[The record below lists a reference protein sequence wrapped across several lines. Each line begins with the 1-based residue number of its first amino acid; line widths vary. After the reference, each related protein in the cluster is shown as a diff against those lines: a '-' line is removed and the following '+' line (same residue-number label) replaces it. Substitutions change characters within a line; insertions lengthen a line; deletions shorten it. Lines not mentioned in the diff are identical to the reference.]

1 MISNKTNK
9 PIILTVENIEKIDAN
24 DIVAWTYASPGA
36 MGRPGEITVI
46 TVQRQALYLYRCDY
60 VSNEGIKDELS
71 NRFPN
76 IYKRGMDGWQEISMG
91 MGNILYLRE
100 NLVSNFKYKLQI
112 LGQHIYPSHL
122 RILYQVLDDMNYGE
136 KKDNVLC
143 KILTDYPNSWMDM
156 RKFKALLLDYIPND
170 KLSRNLII
178 GSVEEDIPQ
187 FILQNPSLTEQ
198 DIYRLEKRIVESYG
212 CDHIVAGEIISLWI
226 EAINST
232 DEGQCMYQ
240 IKTIKGDITK
250 VSDVQAIV
258 NAANN
263 SLLGGGGVDG
273 AIHRAAGPKLLAE
286 CRTLNGCETGQAKIT
301 KAYDLPC
308 EYVIHTV
315 GPIWYGGKNNEEEL
329 LSGCYTNTME
339 IALANGIRSIAFP
352 SISTGAY
359 SFPVDLAAKIAVT
372 TVKDFLDSHKKSFDL
387 VEWVLFDSNTKSIYE
402 EEVERKYD

>member
-9 PIILTVENIEKIDAN
+9 PIILTIENIEKINAN

-36 MGRPGEITVI
+36 MGCPGEITVI
-46 TVQRQALYLYRCDY
+46 TVQGQSLYLYRCDY
-60 VSNEGIKDELS
+60 ISNANIRDELS
-71 NRFPN
+71 TRFPN
-76 IYKRGMDGWQEISMG
+76 IFKRDSDGWQEISMG
-91 MGNILYLRE
+91 MGNILYLRD
-100 NLVSNFKYKLQI
+100 NLVSDFKYRLKV
-112 LGQHIYPSHL
+112 LGKHIYPSHL

-136 KKDNVLC
+136 IKDNVLC
-143 KILTDYPNSWMDM
+143 KILTDYPNAWMDM
-156 RKFKALLLDYIPND
+156 RKFKALLLDYMPND

-178 GSVEEDIPQ
+178 GSVEEDVPR

-198 DIYRLEKRIVESYG
+198 DIYRLEKKIVVSYG
-212 CDHIVAGEIISLWI
+212 CDHIVASNIVSLWI
-226 EAINST
+226 DAINNT
-232 DEGQCMYQ
+232 EKGQHMYQ

-273 AIHRAAGPKLLAE
+273 AIHRAAGPELLAE
-286 CRTLNGCETGQAKIT
+286 CRKLNGCETGQAKIT

-329 LSGCYTNTME
+329 LSRCYTNTME

-359 SFPVDLAAKIAVT
+359 SFPVELAAKIAVT
-372 TVKDFLDSHKKSFDL
+372 TVKEFLDRHEKSFDL
-387 VEWVLFDSNTKSIYE
+387 VEWVLFDSHTKSIYE
-402 EEVERKYD
+402 AEVEKNK